1 MSEKQLTLTY
11 VYDPL
16 CGWCYGFSPVIK
28 KFYKK
33 FRTKLDFEVISGGMI
48 LGDRIGP
55 IGQVAAYIKDAY
67 RVVEERS
74 GVEFGKPFLA
84 KLDEGKMII
93 SSLPPSRAL
102 TAFKIFRHHDAIL
115 MAHEIQKSIY
125 YQGNAPGDEQA
136 YLKLAAKFEL
146 DVDAYQE
153 ALWSD
158 QIAQKTE
165 EEFKRSSQLSVQG
178 FPTVL
183 LSNGQEVMAVS
194 RGFLPYE
201 EFMMNMMNAA
211 AYFEV
216 ELV

>member
-1 MSEKQLTLTY
+1 
-11 VYDPL
+11 
-16 CGWCYGFSPVIK
+16 
-28 KFYKK
+28 
-33 FRTKLDFEVISGGMI
+33 MI

-67 RVVEERS
+67 KVVEERS
-74 GVEFGKPFLA
+74 GVEFGKPFLK
-84 KLDEGKMII
+84 KLEDGNMVI

-102 TAFKIFRHHDAIL
+102 TAFKIFRPHDAIL

-125 YQGNAPGDEQA
+125 YHGNTPSDEKA
-136 YLKLAAKFEL
+136 YLKLAEKFEL
-146 DVDAYQE
+146 DVEAYQE

-165 EEFKRSSQLSVQG
+165 KEFQRSSQLRVQG

-183 LSNGQEVMAVS
+183 LSNGKEMMAVS
-194 RGFLPYE
+194 RGFLPHE
-201 EFMMNMMNAA
+201 DFMMNMMNAA
-211 AYFEV
+211 AYFDV